1 MNPTENLA
9 AFVAGTRLTD
19 IPPAV
24 LEQLKRPIIDGEAV
38 SLGGYPLLGE
48 KILESVSKLGGRPV
62 STSVGAG
69 HKTSAPLAAY
79 ANDALDYDDLNES
92 MGGHPTAPV
101 LSAVLA
107 VGETLQAPASNCFWP
122 IPVRKPFS

>member
-1 MNPTENLA
+1 VNPTENLA

-24 LEQLKRPIIDGEAV
+24 LEQLKRPIIDGVAV
-38 SLGGYPLLGE
+38 SLGGYPRLGE

-62 STSVGAG
+62 STIVGAG

-101 LSAVLA
+101 LSAVLT
-107 VGETLQAPASNCFWP
+107 VGETLQTPTSNCFWP